1 MATTKRKK
9 ATPKRGAT
17 TKRTAKTKRI
27 TKPRRGLA
35 SKASVTVSADR
46 ITFQLTPEEVQQA
59 KACLA
64 QSGEIRYSFRDIRV
78 TKLPHVLDDGKL
90 ID

>member
-9 ATPKRGAT
+9 ATTKRAA

-35 SKASVTVSADR
+35 SLASVTVNADR

-78 TKLPHVLDDGKL
+78 TKLPSVLDDGKL